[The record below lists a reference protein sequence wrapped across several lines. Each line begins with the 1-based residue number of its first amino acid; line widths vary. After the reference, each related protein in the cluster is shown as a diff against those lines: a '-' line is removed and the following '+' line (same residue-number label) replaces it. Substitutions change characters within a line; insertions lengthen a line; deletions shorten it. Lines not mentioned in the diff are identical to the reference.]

1 MVLNRAGGIV
11 IGLALAAAAGCSQ
24 SLFDNHGAPGGGPG
38 PGSDGG
44 VDTTVPAM
52 CAAPC
57 LADAGRDF
65 DGTSHG
71 ATMHW
76 RYLEDRRN
84 RTWAMMTPTGAPAV
98 MTGADPGNAITTCQG
113 SSAAACAMLPDAVL
127 VSAAG
132 ATAAAD
138 PAIEFTTPDAAV
150 VQITLRV
157 LVPGDADQEIRLY
170 RNSREDVLFTATARV
185 GALLEHSLTLDA
197 LAGDRFLVALAPT
210 ARGAS
215 NVAVQLFASATGAMF
230 PRDCQLAL
238 GFGGATG
245 SSLEDVCR
253 HARFD
258 SFQADAMPA
267 AIRLA
272 PGPYAEL
279 GDGVELLSGWFL
291 AGGKVLDQN
300 SDLTLQFW
308 TLQRNQ
314 DTVDTAWPFSDL
326 DLDSGGGLGVAVTPG
341 APPILDA
348 TTSLDPAQK
357 TFIDATTAYD
367 AQGVWRFVRVIHA
380 GDALRVCLDGRLVTS
395 STVPVGHLRTTQ
407 PPYLGRDVVWT
418 VDAFFD
424 GVLDD
429 VRMIDGA
436 LPCP

>member
-1 MVLNRAGGIV
+1 MVLSRARAAIW
-11 IGLALAAAAGCSQ
+11 LAVVTAAGCSQ
-24 SLFDNHGAPGGGPG
+24 SLFDNHGAPGGPG

-44 VDTTVPAM
+44 ADTMVPAL
-52 CAAPC
+52 CAEPC

-65 DGTSHG
+65 DGSSHG

-84 RTWAMMTPTGAPAV
+84 RTWAMMAPIGTPVV
-98 MTGADPGNAITTCQG
+98 MTGIDPGNVVTGCQG
-113 SSAAACAMLPDAVL
+113 SPAAACTMLPDAVL
-127 VSAAG
+127 VSSAG

-138 PAIEFTTPDAAV
+138 PAIEFTTPDAVV

-170 RNSREDVLFTATARV
+170 RNSREDVLFTGTAQV
-185 GALLEHSLTLDA
+185 GVLLEHSLTVDA
-197 LAGDRFLVALAPT
+197 LAGDRFLVSVAPT

-215 NVAVQLFASATGAMF
+215 NVAVQLFASATGAVF
-230 PRDCQLAL
+230 PHDCQLAL
-238 GFGGATG
+238 GFDGATG
-245 SSLEDVCR
+245 SSLTDRCGQ
-253 HARFD
+253 ARFD

-279 GDGVELLSGWFL
+279 GDGVEVLSGWFL
-291 AGGKVLDQN
+291 AGSKVLDQN
-300 SDLTLQFW
+300 NDLTLQFW
-308 TLQRNQ
+308 SLQRNQ

-326 DLDSGGGLGVAVTPG
+326 DLDFGGGLGVAVQPG

-348 TTSLDPAQK
+348 TTSLDPAK
-357 TFIDATTAYD
+357 NTYIDATTAFD
-367 AQGVWRFVRVIHA
+367 TQGVWQFVRVIHA
-380 GDALRVCLDGRLVTS
+380 GDALRVCVNGRMVTG
-395 STVPVGHLRTTQ
+395 STVPAGHLKTTR

-429 VRMIDGA
+429 VRVTDGA